1 MAVVRRN
8 PSDHNGP
15 RQTPSVGDLR
25 ALQAELV
32 SAGVGAVPIDVN
44 AAARYLGLH
53 VAEEIMDDDL
63 SGYLEHRNGTWFVGV
78 NALHHRNRR
87 RFTVA
92 HEIAHYVLHR
102 RQSSSFHDNT
112 FARRANSHDRMEQEA
127 DRFAAELLMPET
139 AVRQAIANGTTSVSA
154 LADAFG
160 VSALAM
166 KFRLK
171 NLGFEVA

>member
-8 PSDHNGP
+8 
-15 RQTPSVGDLR
+15 QTDNASRPTQAVGDLR
-25 ALQAELV
+25 DLQAKLAA
-32 SAGVGAVPIDVN
+32 AGIGAVPVNVN
-44 AAARYLGLH
+44 AAASYLGLQ

-63 SGYLEHRNGTWFVGV
+63 SGYLEHRNGTWYVGV

-87 RFTVA
+87 RFTIA

-102 RQSSSFHDNT
+102 RDASSFHDNT

-127 DRFAAELLMPET
+127 DRFAAELLMPEG
-139 AVRQAIANGTTSVSA
+139 AVRQSIANGVTSVTA

-171 NLGFEVA
+171 KLGFEVA

>member
-8 PSDHNGP
+8 QSDNASRP
-15 RQTPSVGDLR
+15 TQAVSDLR
-25 ALQAELV
+25 GLQAKLAD
-32 SAGVGAVPIDVN
+32 AGIGAVPVNVN
-44 AAARYLGLH
+44 AAAGYLGLK
-53 VAEEIMDDDL
+53 VAEEIMDGEL
-63 SGYLEHRNGTWFVGV
+63 SGYLEHRNGAWYVGV

-87 RFTVA
+87 RFTIA

-102 RQSSSFHDNT
+102 RDASSFHDNT
-112 FARRANSHDRMEQEA
+112 FARRANSRDRMEQEA
-127 DRFAAELLMPET
+127 DRFAAELLMPEG
-139 AVRQAIANGTTSVSA
+139 AIRQSIANGVTSVSA

>member
-1 MAVVRRN
+1 MAVVRR
-8 PSDHNGP
+8 
-15 RQTPSVGDLR
+15 TPPDTALRPTQAVGDLR
-25 ALQAELV
+25 ELQAKLAA
-32 SAGVGAVPIDVN
+32 AGIGAVPVN
-44 AAARYLGLH
+44 VAAAAAHLGLQ

-63 SGYLEHRNGTWFVGV
+63 SGYLEHRNGIWYVGV

-87 RFTVA
+87 RFTIA

-102 RQSSSFHDNT
+102 REASSFHDNT

-127 DRFAAELLMPET
+127 DRFAAELLMPEA
-139 AVRQAIANGTTSVSA
+139 AVRQSIAQGITSVSA

-160 VSALAM
+160 ASALAM